1 LYVAD
6 SIKVRD
12 EAVVA
17 ATRERS
23 HYREYLGRIIT
34 VDEAATQRSHYDSS
48 LEEVVK
54 HRRRED
60 VASFRE
66 QNCPR
71 RERRALAE
79 PACAPTT
86 PSAPQVTLTA
96 NSRSRDCE

>member
-6 SIKVRD
+6 AITVRD

-17 ATRERS
+17 ATRDRS

-71 RERRALAE
+71 RER
-79 PACAPTT
+79 CAAGRNRMCSDDAVG
-86 PSAPQVTLTA
+86 PSDHTGGQ
-96 NSRSRDCE
+96 